1 MIMAERHRQRVRE
14 RGRGRGLRDE
24 MMMIERL
31 ADIKDETRQGD
42 G

>member
-1 MIMAERHRQRVRE
+1 MIMGERHRQRVRE
-14 RGRGRGLRDE
+14 RGRGRGQRDE

-31 ADIKDETRQGD
+31 ADIKDEARRVD

>member
-24 MMMIERL
+24 MMMTERL

>member
-31 ADIKDETRQGD
+31 ADIKDETRRVD